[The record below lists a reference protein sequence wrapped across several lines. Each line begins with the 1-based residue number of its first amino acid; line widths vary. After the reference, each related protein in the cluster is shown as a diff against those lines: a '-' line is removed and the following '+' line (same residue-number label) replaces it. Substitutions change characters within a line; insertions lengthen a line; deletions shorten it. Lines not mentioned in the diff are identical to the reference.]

1 MVQLLMVVVVVDE
14 WLNGLFSNEEMLPMV
29 NVNLILRTLL
39 FVYVCIDPL
48 DDHDDAP
55 PVNSSKRGGGGS
67 GGGSGGGRPA
77 QQKGNSEYNFDFEN
91 LFYFFMYL
99 LII

>member
-1 MVQLLMVVVVVDE
+1 
-14 WLNGLFSNEEMLPMV
+14 MLPMV
-29 NVNLILRTLL
+29 KVNLILKTLL

-48 DDHDDAP
+48 DDYDDAP
-55 PVNSSKRGGGGS
+55 PVNSSKRG